1 MLQAA
6 QHRCYHSLSFGVIR
20 SALVPLH
27 AWGWKMVTERLV
39 EVLRGSNLLEHT
51 TWLGA
56 CGCSRDYADEKNCTQ
71 DPSRSRWKIFERRA
85 ALLEQGGTRHT
96 RLWCGSSEDTI
107 ERLFYSH
114 ERTLTANSTPQR

>member
-1 MLQAA
+1 MLQCAA
-6 QHRCYHSLSFGVIR
+6 GCTAHRSYHSVSCGVIR

-27 AWGWKMVTERLV
+27 AYSWKMVTDRLV
-39 EVLRGSNLLEHT
+39 EVLRGCNLLEHS

-85 ALLEQGGTRHT
+85 ALLEQEALGLVAARKTQ
-96 RLWCGSSEDTI
+96 LSAY
-107 ERLFYSH
+107 FNSH